1 MKKIFKNSF
10 TLLIWIAVMF
20 LGFIVYRSRAVGY
33 GENTYK
39 VFLAYQKILFQ
50 DGLFWILNFLILIQ
64 GILLNFRLKH
74 TRITY
79 LIIGILTT
87 ICSIIFCTTMFRE
100 INIAQ
105 LSYNELEMEWSI
117 LPYKTPC
124 LIMTIIAIGLTGYNI
139 YRAYMKKDV

>member
-1 MKKIFKNSF
+1 MKK
-10 TLLIWIAVMF
+10 TLENLCTLFIWMGILII
-20 LGFIVYRSRAVGY
+20 GFIIYRSKAIGY
-33 GENTYK
+33 GEYTYK
-39 VFLAYQKILFQ
+39 TFLAFEKILFQ
-50 DGLFWILNFLILIQ
+50 DGLFWILNFLVLIQ
-64 GILLNFRLKH
+64 GIFLNFKLKH
-74 TRITY
+74 IRITY

-117 LPYKTPC
+117 LPYKIPC

-139 YRAYMKKDV
+139 YRAFKQE